1 MKKLFKKCCDTIVKL
16 FKKCRDVIVK
26 LYKKYREIIVYI
38 IVGLMTTA
46 VSYGIRLGVIYGFSP
61 ILGIDLA
68 DEGGRAA
75 ILRTVAVTVGW
86 VAGVVFAFIPNKKWV
101 FRNNEGGKTVW
112 AQFIKF
118 VASRVGT
125 YFVELALAVLLPMG
139 LIACGYKSFH
149 FILEIDADMLSMGI
163 SMVLVTVLNYVLSK
177 LLIFKKSKKGDEGKE
192 NE

>member
-1 MKKLFKKCCDTIVKL
+1 MKKLFE
-16 FKKCRDVIVK
+16 
-26 LYKKYREIIVYI
+26 KYREIIVYI
-38 IVGLMTTA
+38 IVGLLTTVVA
-46 VSYGIRLGVIYGFSP
+46 YGVRLA
-61 ILGIDLA
+61 ILYPF
-68 DEGGRAA
+68 AA
-75 ILRTVAVTVGW
+75 ILNLDLNATDGAMVAKVSALRTVAQTVGW

-101 FRNNEGGKTVW
+101 FRNNESGKTVW

-177 LLIFKKSKKGDEGKE
+177 LLVFKKSKKSDEGKE

>member
-1 MKKLFKKCCDTIVKL
+1 MNKLFE
-16 FKKCRDVIVK
+16 
-26 LYKKYREIIVYI
+26 KYREIIVYI
-38 IVGLMTTA
+38 IVGLLTTVVA
-46 VSYGIRLGVIYGFSP
+46 YGVRLA
-61 ILGIDLA
+61 ILYPF
-68 DEGGRAA
+68 AA
-75 ILRTVAVTVGW
+75 ILNLDLNATDGAMVAKVSALRTVAQTVGW

-177 LLIFKKSKKGDEGKE
+177 LLVFKKSKKSDEGKE

>member
-1 MKKLFKKCCDTIVKL
+1 MKKLFE
-16 FKKCRDVIVK
+16 
-26 LYKKYREIIVYI
+26 KYREIIVYI
-38 IVGLMTTA
+38 IVGLLTTVVA
-46 VSYGIRLGVIYGFSP
+46 YGVRLA
-61 ILGIDLA
+61 ILYPF
-68 DEGGRAA
+68 AA
-75 ILRTVAVTVGW
+75 ILNLDLNATDGAMVAKVSALRTVAQTVGW

-177 LLIFKKSKKGDEGKE
+177 LLVFKKSKKSDEGKE

>member
-1 MKKLFKKCCDTIVKL
+1 MKKLFE
-16 FKKCRDVIVK
+16 
-26 LYKKYREIIVYI
+26 KYREIIVYI
-38 IVGLMTTA
+38 IVGLLTTVVA
-46 VSYGIRLGVIYGFSP
+46 YGVRLA
-61 ILGIDLA
+61 ILYPF
-68 DEGGRAA
+68 AA
-75 ILRTVAVTVGW
+75 ILNLDLNSTDAAMVTKVSLLRTVAQTIGW
-86 VAGVVFAFIPNKKWV
+86 IAGVVFAFIPNKKWV

-112 AQFIKF
+112 AQFVKF

-177 LLIFKKSKKGDEGKE
+177 LLVFRKSKKNGDTEE
-192 NE
+192 DE

>member
-1 MKKLFKKCCDTIVKL
+1 MKKLFE
-16 FKKCRDVIVK
+16 
-26 LYKKYREIIVYI
+26 KYREIIVYI
-38 IVGLMTTA
+38 IVGLLTTVVA
-46 VSYGIRLGVIYGFSP
+46 YGVRLA
-61 ILGIDLA
+61 ILYPA
-68 DEGGRAA
+68 AA
-75 ILRTVAVTVGW
+75 IFSLDLNSTDAAMVAKVSLLRTVAQTIGW

-177 LLIFKKSKKGDEGKE
+177 LIVFRKSKKNGDTEE

>member
-1 MKKLFKKCCDTIVKL
+1 MKKLFE
-16 FKKCRDVIVK
+16 
-26 LYKKYREIIVYI
+26 KYRDIIVYI
-38 IVGLMTTA
+38 IVGLLTSVVA
-46 VSYGIRLGVIYGFSP
+46 YGVRLA
-61 ILGIDLA
+61 ILYPF
-68 DEGGRAA
+68 AA
-75 ILRTVAVTVGW
+75 ILNLDLNATDGAMVAKVSALRTVAQTVGW

-149 FILEIDADMLSMGI
+149 FILEIDAAMLSMGI

-177 LLIFKKSKKGDEGKE
+177 LLVFKKSKKSDEGKE